1 MNTRLLLAAIV
12 AMVAMFLGGWLI
24 WGIIL
29 KSESEGMSMGMIAL
43 GHVFIGAL
51 IAWLANSMGTTTLM
65 KGLLNGF
72 IIGLLWGL
80 AMIFIDGKEADDAM
94 KVITGGI
101 ANGAWCAIGMGAAA
115 LVLGMK
121 KSEA

>member
-29 KSESEGMSMGMIAL
+29 KSDSEGMSMGMIAV
-43 GHVFIGAL
+43 GHVFMGAL
-51 IAWLANSMGTTTLM
+51 IAWLANSMGSTTLM

-72 IIGLLWGL
+72 IVGLLWGL
-80 AMIFIDGKEADDAM
+80 GMTFIDGKDANDAM
-94 KVITGGI
+94 KVITEGV
-101 ANGAWCAIGMGAAA
+101 ALGAWCAIGMGAAA
-115 LVLGMK
+115 LMLGMK